1 MRLSEAPVAA
11 LFFYGKQFPGTM
23 VHYCVF
29 DPNTD
34 SFGVVKLLGI
44 VVAVGTREALVLWS
58 S

>member
-1 MRLSEAPVAA
+1 LSEAPVAA